1 MLIGTFVVGTDTKS
15 QIMAEHS
22 QTICLEE
29 DVYWSSTGGLT
40 VHWEE

>member
-1 MLIGTFVVGTDTKS
+1 MLIGTFVVETDTKS